1 MVRYSTINE
10 NEINSEVV
18 VTTGNVGASDTTFAT
33 TAGGDQTPPMAEPA
47 SGDVTNATSGDA
59 EFVYRDFSNSEKVTT
74 SDFKDALAK
83 AGEDISL
90 APANLA
96 ISSLFNTASMG
107 QDVGVWATEK
117 VAHGAGWV
125 SEKLRFDELGNT
137 LSNFSPYSFYKE
149 NPDKYRAQKATAEEF
164 SRTVFDSD
172 SYSRHKVEYDIAG
185 ELVAGDAVLRTAS
198 IATKVGSPVYRA
210 LTSAGV
216 PSRMVNK
223 VFWNPETAAR
233 EMRSLKAAANNLAK
247 LGINPGAVRS
257 VGDAAWQVV
266 KKAAPETFKKSLYSS
281 TALGTALELNPN
293 IPEHGFVEKLI
304 YYGAI
309 PQILETGIP
318 ALGKL
323 FQTRQIF
330 SRAARKA
337 DTQLASDVSK
347 YLLDNGLDDI
357 VLKEAPVLHGNIL
370 TNYGLAGNPAS
381 EVATTSGYIVK
392 ALKQAK
398 QDALAKVE
406 SGKAFGVT
414 RQEVIQ
420 GFDNLISG
428 ADAQRTTAISELIDK
443 TASAETRAFL
453 TNTAKT
459 AQENFSNITVGTNKI
474 SLAPNTN
481 NGLSEI
487 TNNLYEKRKELARLA
502 ESTKAKPEN
511 RVKYIE
517 KLKENLAVNYQ
528 LIDDQGKVYDMGDI
542 HLRWRDSANLSKAI
556 KETNEGIVEN
566 SGVKTPMYSTELV
579 DDEFASGARFKIGSS
594 SRGDIK
600 IMHQFDGKWLTPRPV
615 NYTQTGAFDPS
626 WVLLGKQLNY
636 LSNPATSGNTK
647 FKRGLDK
654 LIATGTRYNID
665 PLNAGPQQIAYW
677 REALQ
682 RFGEE
687 DFSKVFKISDQ
698 SLDTLA
704 ARASR
709 AYGVDASQ
717 LSLGDMLW
725 YGQVANSRA
734 LMRARAVANASKADK
749 FKFNQFTEDSLFSE
763 LTGLKGKD
771 NVNGLANETVVNDFL
786 AADEK
791 QMLKLVEDSKEFSRK
806 PQKYALQELT
816 EESDLTDRINNQLF
830 ANAAER
836 TVTKQLILTGEASTE
851 MASEFGDTIVS
862 QVAKAAYSQPQL
874 ANGYLDSPNSVGFQS
889 TSLLGRLFRPQEQ
902 RHGNNVTLAAS
913 VAFNNEMSPQINKI
927 VNDAIRPLSEATKAM
942 LNDDA
947 AMLEYGKYAAQLRG
961 GYRLADDFLEE
972 DGGMFRVKLDN
983 EKLAINKKVNDKL
996 SIFSRTD
1003 GTSAIEEGYL
1013 PDPLTGEPLLVSAK
1027 TAKQLLEQH
1036 LYNKKIHLGMSQINK
1051 VLGQEDGPFMNG
1063 HVPSFNFANY
1073 NSIKVVGIDDG
1084 HNHFEPLLYTGG
1096 NTNKEAMRMAQ
1107 TEIVNSGRKDLVI
1120 KDPEAIGLY
1129 KQIIQAD
1136 VEQNYFPFSD
1146 YNDLITQAITKGG
1159 DGTRS
1164 SQGSIIRYGQ
1174 DFMKE
1179 ILEANNRQA
1188 QQLAART
1195 RLAIFSDQI
1204 DQARSLLAG
1213 RGKGSYGSAELGEY
1227 IKNLTGRAVKLG
1239 DSGSAVED
1247 KLGWLYNAA
1256 DGLVDAG
1263 ASAIA
1268 AFRNSWNLVK
1278 EKQFKEYQSGTYRN
1292 TSKFFNKAGEVEE
1305 VYKLDPDGL
1314 GLGGALSEAMRLL
1327 KVHNPKLSREL
1338 VGNINRMATNN
1349 LLRLGNA
1356 GYAMANI
1363 HSLPVM
1369 MTLVRNAM
1377 RRLPGEDVA
1386 EFQAKLGSYGKIV
1399 GKGENF
1405 AIDPIGGFGETI
1417 SWIYKNPDEAKE
1429 AIRLATEKGYFDMK
1443 ANALADAFINP
1454 ADIITSPGAKQAM
1467 KWLTAM
1473 GDKSEEVSRYMPYL
1487 MGYRMA
1493 KLSGYDTASAIS
1505 MGRKAMVDTVGNF
1518 VASNRPLVFSGKTIG
1533 PATGLFQTYAINAIE
1548 QFGNKF
1554 ISGDI
1559 STAVKT
1565 LAAQIYLYGIKS
1577 VDKANLVEKY
1587 LAPVDPKKDYSK
1599 SPDLYSKAR
1608 IAGMSDYGAKSLLY
1622 GAYSATTGLDFSAK
1636 GDINAIA
1643 VPGTT
1648 DPASLNMFQDTAEG
1662 AWEIAKQIGSDTD
1675 TDPNTI
1681 WEILQTRLPSTIGR
1695 QAISAKLGYKVDRNH
1710 NKIIGK
1716 ADVGNALWWTSL
1728 VLSMNT
1734 LDERMSRDAVLRKA
1748 NWERARQESN
1758 SLIRNNA
1765 VAEARNSD
1773 NLGKTMATVIKDSV
1787 ANGADPSQIGRILKD
1802 TLVKAFTNKYQQ
1814 QQFNKKTAM
1823 PFSGVGSLDSAAR
1836 LAADTIRSVD
1846 NRPANNE
1853 PVLPVDSDIGEAIAS
1868 QPESRYHIPR

>member
-1 MVRYSTINE
+1 MVRYSTRNE

-18 VTTGNVGASDTTFAT
+18 ATTGNVGASDTTFAT

-47 SGDVTNATSGDA
+47 KASYATGYAGDT
-59 EFVYRDFSNSEKVTT
+59 EFVYRDFSNSENVTA

-83 AGEDISL
+83 AGEDIAL
-90 APANLA
+90 TPANTA
-96 ISSLFNTASMG
+96 ISALFNTASMG
-107 QDVGVWATEK
+107 QDALVWGAEK
-117 VAHGAGWV
+117 TAHGAGWA
-125 SEKLRFDELGNT
+125 SKKLKLDSLGDT
-137 LSNFSPYSFYKE
+137 LSNFSPYSYYQQHPE
-149 NPDKYRAQKATAEEF
+149 EYQSQKATAEEF
-164 SRTVFDSD
+164 SRTVFDSE
-172 SYSRHKVEYDIAG
+172 SYSRHKVAYDIAG
-185 ELVAGDAVLRTAS
+185 DLVAGDTVLRAAGA
-198 IATKVGSPVYRA
+198 ATKVGSPIYKA

-223 VFWNPETAAR
+223 VFWNPDVAAN
-233 EMRSLKAAANNLAK
+233 EIRSLKATANNLSK
-247 LGINPGAVRS
+247 LGINPGAVKS
-257 VGDAAWQVV
+257 VGDAAWQVI
-266 KKAAPETFKKSLYSS
+266 KKAAPETFKKSLYTS

-293 IPEHGFVEKLI
+293 MPEHGFVEKLI

-318 ALGKL
+318 AFGKL
-323 FQTRQIF
+323 VQTRQIF
-330 SRAARKA
+330 NRAARKA

-347 YLLDNGLDDI
+347 YLLDNGLNDT

-381 EVATTSGYIVK
+381 EVATTSGYTVK

-428 ADAQRTTAISELIDK
+428 ADAQRTSAISELIDK
-443 TASAETRAFL
+443 SVSSDTQAFL
-453 TNTAKT
+453 KNTVKA

-481 NGLSEI
+481 SGLSEI

-502 ESTKAKPEN
+502 ESTSTKPEN

-517 KLKENLAVNYQ
+517 KLRENLAVNYQ

-542 HLRWRDSANLSKAI
+542 HLRWRDSANLNKAI
-556 KETNEGIVEN
+556 KVTNEGIIEG
-566 SGVKTPMYSTELV
+566 SGVKTPMYSTELI
-579 DDEFASGARFKIGSS
+579 DDEFASGARIKIGSS
-594 SRGDIK
+594 PRGDIK
-600 IMHQFDGKWLTPRPV
+600 IMNQFDGKWLSPRPID
-615 NYTQTGAFDPS
+615 YAQTGAYDPS
-626 WVLLGKQLNY
+626 WVLLGKQLDY

-647 FKRGLDK
+647 FKRGIDK
-654 LIATGTRYNID
+654 LIATNTSYNIN
-665 PLNAGPQQIAYW
+665 PLSASPQQIAYW
-677 REALQ
+677 RDALQ

-687 DFSKVFKISDQ
+687 DFNKVFKISDQ
-698 SLDTLA
+698 AKVDLA
-704 ARASR
+704 TRASR
-709 AYGVDASQ
+709 AYGIDASQ
-717 LSLGDMLW
+717 LSLDDMLW
-725 YGQVANSRA
+725 YGQVANA
-734 LMRARAVANASKADK
+734 KELMLARAKANASKAGK
-749 FKFNQFTEDSLFSE
+749 FTEDSLFSE

-771 NVNGLANETVVNDFL
+771 NGSGLSNETVVNDFL
-786 AADEK
+786 AADEN
-791 QMLKLVEDSKEFSRK
+791 QMLKLVEDSKELSRK

-830 ANAAER
+830 TNAAER
-836 TVTKQLILTGEASTE
+836 AITKQLVLTGEASNE
-851 MASEFGDTIVS
+851 MAGEFGNTIVS

-902 RHGNNVTLAAS
+902 RHGNNVTLTAS

-942 LNDDA
+942 LSDEDS
-947 AMLEYGKYAAQLRG
+947 LLDFGKYAAQLRG

-972 DGGMFRVKLDN
+972 EGGMFRVKLDT

-1036 LYNKKIHLGMSQINK
+1036 KFNQEIYRGMSQINR
-1051 VLGQEDGPFMNG
+1051 VLGREDGPFMNG

-1084 HNHFEPLLYTGG
+1084 HDHFTPLLYTGG

-1120 KDPEAIGLY
+1120 KDPEAIGLH
-1129 KQIIQAD
+1129 KKIIQAD

-1164 SQGSIIRYGQ
+1164 SQGGIIRYGQ

-1188 QQLAART
+1188 QQLAGRT

-1213 RGKGSYGSAELGEY
+1213 RGNGSYGSAELGEF

-1268 AFRNSWNLVK
+1268 AYRNSWNLVK
-1278 EKQFKEYQSGTYRN
+1278 EKQFKEYQSGTYRS
-1292 TSKFFNKAGEVEE
+1292 TSKFFNEAGEVEE

-1314 GLGGALSEAMRLL
+1314 GLGGSLSEAMRLL

-1356 GYAMANI
+1356 GYALANI

-1369 MTLVRNAM
+1369 MTLTRNAM

-1399 GKGENF
+1399 GNGENF

-1417 SWIYKNPDEAKE
+1417 TWMYKKPDEAKE

-1454 ADIITSPGAKQAM
+1454 TDVITSPGAKQTM

-1518 VASNRPLVFSGKTIG
+1518 VASNRPLIFSGKTIG
-1533 PATGLFQTYAINAIE
+1533 PATGLFQTYAINYLE
-1548 QFGNKF
+1548 QLGNKF
-1554 ISGDI
+1554 ISGDK

-1565 LAAQIYLYGIKS
+1565 LAAQIYLYGLKS
-1577 VDKANLVEKY
+1577 VDKTNLVEKY
-1587 LAPVDPKKDYSK
+1587 LATADPKKDYSK
-1599 SPDLYSKAR
+1599 SPDLYNKAR

-1622 GAYSATTGLDFSAK
+1622 GAYSAATGLDFSSK
-1636 GDINAIA
+1636 GDVNAIA

-1681 WEILQTRLPSTIGR
+1681 WEIMQTRLPSTVGR

-1710 NKIIGK
+1710 NKIIDK
-1716 ADVGNALWWTSL
+1716 AEVGNGLWWTSL
-1728 VLSMNT
+1728 ALSMNT
-1734 LDERMSRDAVLRKA
+1734 LDERMARDAALRKA

-1765 VAEARNSD
+1765 VAEARNSGD
-1773 NLGKTMATVIKDSV
+1773 LGKTMATVIKDSV
-1787 ANGADPSQIGRILKD
+1787 ANGTDPSQIGRVLKD
-1802 TLVKAFTNKYQQ
+1802 TLVKAFTTKYQQ
-1814 QQFNKKTAM
+1814 QQSNKKTAM
-1823 PFSGVGSLDSAAR
+1823 PYNIVGDAAR
-1836 LAADTIRSVD
+1836 LAANAIRSVD
-1846 NRPANNE
+1846 NRPASNE
-1853 PVLPVDSDIGEAIAS
+1853 PVLPVDSEVGNAIAS
-1868 QPESRYHIPR
+1868 QPKSRYHIPR